1 MNGAESLIRTLVSQ
15 GVELCLANPGT
26 SEMHLV
32 QALDAVPEMRSVLT
46 LFEGV
51 ATGAA
56 DGYGRMT
63 DRPATTLLHLGAGL
77 ANGVANLHNA
87 RRAGTPII
95 NIVGE
100 HARHHVAFDAPLT
113 ADIEATAKMASGWIR
128 TTKQPTLAA
137 RDGLDA
143 LSASLAGDLFS
154 SIATLVL
161 PADCSW
167 GEGEP
172 MSAPRIERQRHAA
185 SDAALNATVGALG
198 SETLLLIDGNGLSEE
213 GLLAA
218 SRIAAATGT
227 HLMTPTFPARVES
240 GPGLPAIARMPYF
253 PEQILEL
260 MKSVKHL
267 ILAGSEAPVSFFAYQ
282 NLPSDL
288 VPEDCNVIRLAHR
301 FDDVASALVAIAD
314 VIDAPVVGALS
325 ERVVTPEPIG
335 KLSTRTVAQALA
347 ATIPENSIVAVDS
360 GGGGAAYPAL
370 QSAARHTWLN
380 LTGGSIGQGGPVATG
395 AALACPDRPVFALL
409 GDGGAG
415 YTIQYLWTC
424 ARENLNVTTVI
435 FSNSSYGILDTE
447 YRRLGINDVGDIA
460 ASLFDLSNPNIDWC
474 AIAKGYGVPS
484 IRATTAEEMVAAL
497 KQAKEVE
504 GPVLIEA
511 MV

>member
-1 MNGAESLIRTLVSQ
+1 MNGAESLIRTLVAQ
-15 GVELCLANPGT
+15 GVDLCLANPGT

-87 RRAGTPII
+87 RRAGTPVI

-143 LSASLAGDLFS
+143 VAATLSGDAFS
-154 SIATLVL
+154 SVATLVL

-167 GEGEP
+167 GEAEP
-172 MSAPRIERQRHAA
+172 VEAERLERQRHHVSTTAIKAA
-185 SDAALNATVGALG
+185 SDALG
-198 SETLLLIDGNGLSEE
+198 SDTLLLIDGNGLTED

-218 SRIAAATGT
+218 ARINAGSGAR
-227 HLMTPTFPARVES
+227 LMTPTFPARVES

-253 PEQILEL
+253 PEQIIEL
-260 MKSVKHL
+260 MKRVKHL

-282 NLPSDL
+282 HLPSDL
-288 VPEDCNVIRLAHR
+288 VPSSCEVIRLAHR
-301 FDDVASALVAIAD
+301 HDDVAAALNAIAD
-314 VIDAPVVGALS
+314 AIDAPVVGTLS
-325 ERVVTPEPIG
+325 EKTPTPEPTG
-335 KLSTRTVAQALA
+335 ALSTRSVVQALA
-347 ATIPENSIVAVDS
+347 ATIPENAIVAVDS

-370 QSAARHTWLN
+370 QSAVRHTWLN

-424 ARENLNVTTVI
+424 ARENLNVTTVV

-447 YRRLGINDVGDIA
+447 YRRLGINDVGEIA
-460 ASLFDLSNPNIDWC
+460 ASLFDLSRPNIDWC
-474 AIAKGYGVPS
+474 ALATGYGVAS
-484 IRATTAEEMVAAL
+484 IRATSAEEMVAAF
-497 KQAKEVE
+497 KKANDQA
-504 GPVLIEA
+504 GPMLIEA

>member
-1 MNGAESLIRTLVSQ
+1 MNGAESLIRTLVAQ
-15 GVELCLANPGT
+15 GVDLCLANPGT

-56 DGYGRMT
+56 DGYGRMV

-87 RRAGTPII
+87 RRAGTPLI

-143 LSASLAGDLFS
+143 LAASLAGDAFS
-154 SIATLVL
+154 SISTLVL

-167 GEGEP
+167 GESEP
-172 MSAPRIERQRHAA
+172 VSAERIERRRHSASSAAIEAA
-185 SDAALNATVGALG
+185 SRALG
-198 SETLLLIDGNGLSEE
+198 TDTLLLIDGTGLTEE

-218 SRIAAATGT
+218 ARISAGSGT
-227 HLMTPTFPARVES
+227 RLMTPTFPARVES
-240 GPGLPAIARMPYF
+240 GPGLPAIDRMPYF
-253 PEQILEL
+253 PEQIIEL
-260 MKSVKHL
+260 MKSVKRL
-267 ILAGSEAPVSFFAYQ
+267 ILAGAEAPVSFFAYQ
-282 NLPSDL
+282 HLPSDL
-288 VPEDCNVIRLAHR
+288 VPQDCEVIRLAHR
-301 FDDVASALVAIAD
+301 HDDVSGALNAIAD
-314 VIDAPVVGALS
+314 AINAPVAGVLS
-325 ERVVTPEPIG
+325 EMTQTPEPMG
-335 KLSTRTVAQALA
+335 KLSTRSVAQALA
-347 ATIPENSIVAVDS
+347 STIPENAIVAVDS

-370 QSAARHTWLN
+370 QRAKRHTWLN

-447 YRRLGINDVGDIA
+447 YRRLGINDVGEIA
-460 ASLFDLSNPNIDWC
+460 ASLFDLSRPTIDWC
-474 AIAKGYGVPS
+474 ALATGYGVPS

-497 KQAKEVE
+497 KSANAEP
-504 GPVLIEA
+504 GPMLIEA